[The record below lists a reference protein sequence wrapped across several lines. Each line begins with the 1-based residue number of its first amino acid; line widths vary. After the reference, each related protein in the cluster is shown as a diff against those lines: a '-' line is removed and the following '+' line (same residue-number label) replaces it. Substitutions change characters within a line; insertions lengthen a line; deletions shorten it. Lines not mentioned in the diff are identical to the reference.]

1 MKEWEMF
8 TCTTPLKSPSGH
20 ILGSNTV
27 TNRVG
32 LSHRRDKQLRF
43 PLSAFHPFLC
53 IVLFCFVKNEAHTFL
68 FSIHILCLEL
78 CAYEFSLLVDKQAI
92 QFGLSENPIILR
104 FFMTHSI
111 FFFIIQNRCYPQS
124 PRNLLSACLPYKC
137 VCYYLE
143 IWTQRSLQQQ
153 WERRSCW
160 RNQAASQKHLEAFKA
175 DSTDIV
181 SLVLQT
187 CWIMQETQS
196 SFSSWKHRKFYSC
209 VLVLN
214 LLAPSRWFLNL
225 QLKSGLDRNSWW
237 LFFFWD
243 ISHLRKMLWSSFP
256 VISLEITDL

>member
-1 MKEWEMF
+1 MF

-111 FFFIIQNRCYPQS
+111 FFSLYKTDAIH
-124 PRNLLSACLPYKC
+124 NLPEICCLPACLTNA
-137 VCYYLE
+137 CYYLE
-143 IWTQRSLQQQ
+143 I
-153 WERRSCW
+153 
-160 RNQAASQKHLEAFKA
+160 
-175 DSTDIV
+175 
-181 SLVLQT
+181 
-187 CWIMQETQS
+187 
-196 SFSSWKHRKFYSC
+196 
-209 VLVLN
+209 
-214 LLAPSRWFLNL
+214 
-225 QLKSGLDRNSWW
+225 
-237 LFFFWD
+237 
-243 ISHLRKMLWSSFP
+243 
-256 VISLEITDL
+256 